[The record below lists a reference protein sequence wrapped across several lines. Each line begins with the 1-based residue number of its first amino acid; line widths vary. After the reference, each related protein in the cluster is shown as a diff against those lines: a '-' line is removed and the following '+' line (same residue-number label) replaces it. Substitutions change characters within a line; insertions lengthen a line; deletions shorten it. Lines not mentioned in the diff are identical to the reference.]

1 MRRLV
6 GGLAVALA
14 LGGCTGGGGDPR
26 DLVVFAA
33 ASLTEAFGEIGALF
47 EDRHPD
53 VTVRFSFGP
62 SDGLATQ
69 IREGGPADVFAS
81 ASQRWMD
88 AVADGGVLDRAV
100 FARNRLAVL
109 VPRDN
114 PAGVERIEDL
124 GQPGVRLVM
133 AAPDVPAGGYGRE
146 ALDNAGVLQPAEAN
160 VVSNEMDVKGVV
172 QKVALGEADAG
183 IVYVTDVTERVAP
196 DVRAIPIPEDV
207 NVVAAYPIAVL
218 RTSAA
223 PAQARE
229 FVAFVLDDGQAVLRR
244 AGFLPPA

>member
-1 MRRLV
+1 VRRWA
-6 GGLAVALA
+6 GGLLVALA
-14 LGGCTGGGGDPR
+14 VGGCTGGGEGHR

-33 ASLTEAFGEIGALF
+33 ASLTETFGEIGAVF
-47 EDRHPD
+47 EDRHPG
-53 VTVRFSFGP
+53 VTVRYNFGP

-81 ASQRWMD
+81 AAERWMD
-88 AVADGGVLDRAV
+88 AVADGGLLDRAV
-100 FARNRLAVL
+100 FARNRLAVV

-124 GQPGVRLVM
+124 GDPGIRLVM
-133 AAPDVPAGGYGRE
+133 AAPEVPAGEYARE
-146 ALDNAGVLQPAEAN
+146 ALDNAGILGPAAAN
-160 VVSNEMDVKGVV
+160 VVSNEVDVKGVV

-183 IVYVTDVTERVAP
+183 IVYVTDVTGRVAP
-196 DVRAIPIPEDV
+196 DVRVIPIPEDV
-207 NVVAAYPIAVL
+207 NVLALYSIAAV

-223 PAQARE
+223 PALARE
-229 FVAFVLDDGQAVLRR
+229 FVAFVLGDGQAVLRG

>member
-47 EDRHPD
+47 EDRHPR
-53 VTVRFSFGP
+53 VTVRFNFGP

-81 ASQRWMD
+81 ANQRWMD
-88 AVADGGVLDRAV
+88 AVADGRVLDRAV
-100 FARNRLAVL
+100 FARNRLAVV

-114 PAGVERIEDL
+114 PGGVQGIEDL
-124 GQPGVRLVM
+124 GEPGVRLVM
-133 AAPDVPAGGYGRE
+133 AAPDVPAGDYGRQV
-146 ALDNAGVLQPAEAN
+146 LDNAGILEPAEAN
-160 VVSNEMDVKGVV
+160 VVSNEVDVNGVV

-223 PAQARE
+223 PDLARE
-229 FVAFVLDDGQAVLRR
+229 FVGFVLGDGQAVLRR